1 MLSLDQIKD
10 LSRQSPS
17 KIVLLVID
25 GLGGLPRPDTGKTEL
40 ETAHTPN
47 LDLLASEGV
56 CGMTDPV
63 SPGITPGS
71 APGHLALFG
80 YDPLRFTIG
89 RGILEVLGIDFD
101 VKEEDVAARGNFCT
115 IDRNGLVTDRR
126 AGRISNEKNAE
137 LCKILGNIVLDDAE
151 LYVIPVREHRFA
163 VVFRGDK
170 LSGDVSDS
178 DPQQVGLAPQTVV
191 PLSQASEKVAK
202 LANEFASKAKVM
214 LSDNHPANMVLL
226 RGFSQYPDLP
236 TMAEIYKLNAA
247 AIAAYPMYRG
257 LAKLAG
263 MKILDTR
270 TNLEDE
276 FDALVRNY
284 ADYDFFFIHV
294 KKTDSTGED
303 GDFDAK
309 VHALEEVDGLL
320 PKIIKLEPDV
330 LVVSGDHSTP
340 ALLKAHSWHPVP
352 IILCSKWCRPDHV
365 REFSES
371 ACLSG
376 ALGRFPAVAVMT
388 LAMANALKLAKYG
401 A

>member
-80 YDPLRFTIG
+80 YDPIRFTIG

-137 LCKILGNIVLDDAE
+137 LCKILGNIVLNDAE

-191 PLSQASEKVAK
+191 PLS
-202 LANEFASKAKVM
+202 
-214 LSDNHPANMVLL
+214 PA
-226 RGFSQYPDLP
+226 
-236 TMAEIYKLNAA
+236 A
-247 AIAAYPMYRG
+247 
-257 LAKLAG
+257 
-263 MKILDTR
+263 
-270 TNLEDE
+270 
-276 FDALVRNY
+276 
-284 ADYDFFFIHV
+284 
-294 KKTDSTGED
+294 
-303 GDFDAK
+303 
-309 VHALEEVDGLL
+309 
-320 PKIIKLEPDV
+320 
-330 LVVSGDHSTP
+330 
-340 ALLKAHSWHPVP
+340 
-352 IILCSKWCRPDHV
+352 
-365 REFSES
+365 
-371 ACLSG
+371 
-376 ALGRFPAVAVMT
+376 
-388 LAMANALKLAKYG
+388 
-401 A
+401 

>member
-1 MLSLDQIKD
+1 
-10 LSRQSPS
+10 
-17 KIVLLVID
+17 
-25 GLGGLPRPDTGKTEL
+25 
-40 ETAHTPN
+40 
-47 LDLLASEGV
+47 
-56 CGMTDPV
+56 
-63 SPGITPGS
+63 
-71 APGHLALFG
+71 
-80 YDPLRFTIG
+80 
-89 RGILEVLGIDFD
+89 
-101 VKEEDVAARGNFCT
+101 
-115 IDRNGLVTDRR
+115 
-126 AGRISNEKNAE
+126 
-137 LCKILGNIVLDDAE
+137 
-151 LYVIPVREHRFA
+151 
-163 VVFRGDK
+163 
-170 LSGDVSDS
+170 
-178 DPQQVGLAPQTVV
+178 
-191 PLSQASEKVAK
+191 
-202 LANEFASKAKVM
+202 
-214 LSDNHPANMVLL
+214 
-226 RGFSQYPDLP
+226 
-236 TMAEIYKLNAA
+236 
-247 AIAAYPMYRG
+247 
-257 LAKLAG
+257 
-263 MKILDTR
+263 MKILDTG

-294 KKTDSTGED
+294 KRTDSTGED

>member
-1 MLSLDQIKD
+1 MLSLDKIKD

-40 ETAHTPN
+40 QTAHTLN
-47 LDLLASEGV
+47 LDLLASAGI
-56 CGMTDPV
+56 CGMIDPV

-80 YDPLRFTIG
+80 YDPLRFIIG

-115 IDRNGLVTDRR
+115 IDRNGLITDRR
-126 AGRISNEKNAE
+126 AGRISNEVNAE

-151 LYVIPVREHRFA
+151 LYVTPVREHRFA

-191 PLSQASEKVAK
+191 PLSPAAEKVAR
-202 LANEFASKAKVM
+202 LANEFVSKAKVM

-236 TMAEIYKLNAA
+236 TMAETYKLNAA

-263 MKILDTR
+263 MRILNTG
-270 TNLEDE
+270 TNIEDE
-276 FDALVRNY
+276 FDTLVRNY

-294 KKTDSTGED
+294 KGTDSAGED
-303 GDFDAK
+303 GNFDAK
-309 VHALEEVDGLL
+309 VHVLEEVDGLL

-371 ACLSG
+371 ACSSG